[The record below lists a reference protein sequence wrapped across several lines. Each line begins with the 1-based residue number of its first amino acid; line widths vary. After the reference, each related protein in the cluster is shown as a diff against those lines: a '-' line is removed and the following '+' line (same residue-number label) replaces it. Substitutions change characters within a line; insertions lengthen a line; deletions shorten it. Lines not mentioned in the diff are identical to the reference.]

1 MRTGIVVGATCLL
14 LGLILVLGA
23 GDDAGPNAA
32 VVIGVMTGAIYGLV
46 AVGLVLV
53 YKGSRVFNFAQGEFG
68 TIAAFIVFILLEQVT
83 AIHIPYWVAVPVG
96 LFGAVLLGLL
106 MERVVVRPL
115 MNAPRITLLVAT
127 ISFALLTIGLQIVLF
142 LPEAKV
148 LRPMIAATD
157 AQGNPNGP
165 EIFSYFVEPQ
175 NLIALGVLILLAVV
189 LGYFF
194 SKTDL
199 GLAVLAT
206 SQDAFAT
213 RVVGIGVERMSR
225 FIWGTAAFL
234 GGVAGIIYIPISG
247 TLTPGAMTTGVLIP
261 AFAAAVL
268 GGMTSLPGAFLGGI
282 VIGCVQAL
290 SNWAGFNYSLT
301 VGGVVKPFS
310 SIIPGLPDV
319 AIILVLLLILLARP
333 QGLLG
338 SEA

>member
-1 MRTGIVVGATCLL
+1 MRTGIVVATTCLL

-83 AIHIPYWVAVPVG
+83 AIDIPYWAAIPVG
-96 LFGAVLLGLL
+96 LLGAVGLGLL

-127 ISFALLTIGLQIVLF
+127 ISFALFTIGMEIILF

-148 LRPMIAATD
+148 LRPMIPATD
-157 AQGNPNGP
+157 ASGNPNGP
-165 EIFSYFVEPQ
+165 EIFNYFVEPQ
-175 NLIALGVLILLAVV
+175 NLIALGILILLAGV

-225 FIWGTAAFL
+225 FIWGMAAFL

-290 SNWAGFNYSLT
+290 ANWAGFNYSMT
-301 VGGVVKPFS
+301 VGGIVKPLS